1 MNFDDIQRGDTVT
14 LIGHPDHLTVKA
26 IDFRF
31 GTATLVDGKGKKFSF
46 GLSRLTKVAGA

>member
-1 MNFDDIQRGDTVT
+1 MQFDDIQRGDTVT
-14 LIGHPDHLTVKA
+14 LIGHPDTLLVKS

-31 GTATLVDGKGKKFSF
+31 GTATLVDGRGKKFSF